1 MNKIF
6 VILTAGAL
14 AGCTAWQ
21 HPQPEPETAA
31 PHLVTETPY
40 GLSNLY
46 EETSASQLYAVVAA
60 RATNKML
67 DQTTEIYER
76 PARPKLYVMQIKKAG
91 AGHVPDGFS
100 HSRRVTRE
108 IIDGSKAFTLVNKQE
123 DADYWLD
130 IVVSR
135 LNVEGMPGSLLQY
148 KMILLDQNN
157 NEVGSW
163 METIR
168 QVQNDDRSWW

>member
-21 HPQPEPETAA
+21 RPQPEPETAA
-31 PHLVTETPY
+31 PHLVTETSY

-76 PARPKLYVMQIKKAG
+76 PARPKLYVMQIKKP
-91 AGHVPDGFS
+91 VPVMCRMVFRIRAALPVRLLTAQKPLRWS
-100 HSRRVTRE
+100 INRKTPTT
-108 IIDGSKAFTLVNKQE
+108 GSTLSS
-123 DADYWLD
+123 AA
-130 IVVSR
+130 
-135 LNVEGMPGSLLQY
+135 
-148 KMILLDQNN
+148 
-157 NEVGSW
+157 
-163 METIR
+163 
-168 QVQNDDRSWW
+168 